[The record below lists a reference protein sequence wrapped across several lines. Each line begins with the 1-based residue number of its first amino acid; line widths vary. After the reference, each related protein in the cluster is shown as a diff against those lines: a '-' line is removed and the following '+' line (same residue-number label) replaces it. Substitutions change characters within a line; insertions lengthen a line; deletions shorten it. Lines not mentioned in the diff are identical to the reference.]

1 MHFYET
7 CPFTIFTYNTPNV
20 IHTLGQVQTHKLFY
34 AQILQCMGS
43 LCPNCSGC
51 CPIHT
56 KQIEIYEEHNT
67 KEINA
72 TNVQR

>member
-7 CPFTIFTYNTPNV
+7 CPFTICALNTPNV
-20 IHTLGQVQTHKLFY
+20 IHTLGQVQTQKLFY
-34 AQILQCMGS
+34 AEILHYICS
-43 LCPNCSGC
+43 LCTNCSGC

-56 KQIEIYEEHNT
+56 KQAEIYKEHDK

-72 TNVQR
+72 TNAQR